1 MSAPT
6 AYQMLLY
13 VVQTARSI
21 PNATK
26 KSLLQRIES
35 NEWDDAMRLQLR
47 DLCAT
52 EAMLRK
58 KEAAELRADVREL
71 EDAISAASPD
81 ITSEQEELVT
91 DFNAENSAIV
101 AAFKQEADATERGLD
116 RAIEQDAKTADTS
129 EIGALRSFLKNDDN
143 A

>member
-26 KSLLQRIES
+26 KKLLQRIEA

-58 KEAAELRADVREL
+58 KEAAQLRTEVHEL
-71 EDAISAASPD
+71 EDLSTGAAPGIASQ
-81 ITSEQEELVT
+81 QEEIVA

-101 AAFKQEADATERGLD
+101 AAFKQEADATERNLD
-116 RAIEQDAKTADTS
+116 RAIEQDAQEADTS